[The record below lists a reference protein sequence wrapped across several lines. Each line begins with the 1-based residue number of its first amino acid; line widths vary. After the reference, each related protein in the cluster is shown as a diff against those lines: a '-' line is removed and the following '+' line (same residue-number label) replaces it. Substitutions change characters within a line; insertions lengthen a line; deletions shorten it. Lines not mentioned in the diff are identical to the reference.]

1 MKNQHHTDK
10 IMKTIQIEANKNL
23 GDSVT
28 NNEILKAA
36 GVKRIHNG
44 WYSVKYNGIPLDPST
59 VVSAKR
65 NAKGEIKYSLPGC
78 LGHTT

>member
-1 MKNQHHTDK
+1 MFSDERRASNPKPLKEN
-10 IMKTIQIEANKNL
+10 MKTIQIEANKNL

-44 WYSVKYNGIPLDPST
+44 WYSVKHNGVQLDRST

-65 NAKGEIKYSLPGC
+65 NAKGGIK
-78 LGHTT
+78 